1 MNLDRD
7 DALRIRVGERIQQN
21 VLDRAEDGG
30 RRPYTERQGQRRDG
44 GEARGFAKRSCAI
57 AQILPT
63 RFYKGFPAATTG
75 AHLFFNLLDTA
86 KFDERLPASFW
97 M

>member
-30 RRPYTERQGQRRDG
+30 RRPCGD
-44 GEARGFAKRSCAI
+44 
-57 AQILPT
+57 
-63 RFYKGFPAATTG
+63 AAS
-75 AHLFFNLLDTA
+75 LTA
-86 KFDERLPASFW
+86 C
-97 M
+97 